1 MIDGNSGNGKC
12 RKSRKCREEEEEE
25 DNEEDWMEE
34 AAFGA
39 TKGPRDGLQNLVSAA
54 AWWHHG
60 RKGLDCKNLVKGESD
75 HTNHEVDE
83 SGR

>member
-1 MIDGNSGNGKC
+1 
-12 RKSRKCREEEEEE
+12 
-25 DNEEDWMEE
+25 MEE

-39 TKGPRDGLQNLVSAA
+39 SRGPRDGLQNLESAA

-60 RKGLDCKNLVKGESD
+60 RKGLDCKNLVKGESG

-83 SGR
+83 SGRKSRSDDGKHLVEDDGDRDRRLWDDGKSRTR